1 MECVTASRA
10 IDDATL
16 VSVVV
21 ENPHEEPAKYRVEN
35 QLDGRVCPPRRRGYP
50 EAGWDDDGYEGVL
63 APGESRA
70 LGYAVF
76 AEPATPPARIAWSEP
91 ADSTERP
98 PEFADV
104 TRSFA
109 DPRPPRDVL
118 SAVPA
123 SSTLGTTTGDAR

>member
-1 MECVTASRA
+1 MECLTETRT
-10 IDDATL
+10 IDGATL

-21 ENPHEEPAKYRVEN
+21 ENPHEEPARYRVEN

-50 EAGWDDDGYEGVL
+50 EAGWDVEGYEGVL
-63 APGESRA
+63 APGQREA

-76 AEPATPPARIAWSEP
+76 AEPTDPPARIAWTEP
-91 ADSTERP
+91 APSTTRP
-98 PEFADV
+98 TEFADV

-123 SSTLGTTTGDAR
+123 SSTLATADGDGW